1 VICEYQSYA
10 EEHIMRIIQAILFQ
24 GIEGRMEEIQRTL
37 SSVLKE
43 AATIEQRLATSA
55 WLVGEAFSAADVVV
69 FPGIQMLLR
78 SLERREAH
86 ELRTRFLPVESN
98 FPAIA
103 AWIGRVQ
110 SLPGYERT
118 VPPHW
123 KE

>member
-1 VICEYQSYA
+1 
-10 EEHIMRIIQAILFQ
+10 
-24 GIEGRMEEIQRTL
+24 MEEIERVL
-37 SSVLKE
+37 GLVLKE
-43 AATIEQRLATSA
+43 AATIENRLASSA

-78 SLERREAH
+78 SLERREAQ
-86 ELRTRFLPVESN
+86 ELRARLLPLESN

-103 AWIGRVQ
+103 AWTGRVQ
-110 SLPGYERT
+110 ALPGYERT

>member
-1 VICEYQSYA
+1 
-10 EEHIMRIIQAILFQ
+10 
-24 GIEGRMEEIQRTL
+24 MEEIERTL
-37 SSVLKE
+37 GYVLRE
-43 AATIEQRLATSA
+43 AATIEQRLTTSA
-55 WLVGEAFSAADVVV
+55 WLVGEAFSSADIVV

-78 SLERREAH
+78 SLDRREAQ
-86 ELRTRFLPVESN
+86 ELRPRFLPLESN

-110 SLPGYERT
+110 ALPGYERT